1 MKSTLA
7 MLYALA
13 KTAAESLAAHRYL
26 LGAVLIGYVIGLVI
40 G

>member
-13 KTAAESLAAHRYL
+13 AVTAESLAAHRYL
-26 LGAVLIGYVIGLVI
+26 VGAVLLGFAIGLVI